1 MSTTDDS
8 LLADMGALCSAIDE
22 ADAILIGAGAG
33 LSAAAGLLY
42 MDFTTFGNWLPEY
55 HEKYGLR
62 YIYEAAF
69 FDFPSIE
76 EYYAY
81 WARHISTIR
90 FRHPVGKPYL
100 DLYSIVK
107 DRSYFVLT
115 TSVDGQFIKA
125 GFNPNRI
132 CTPQGDY
139 GYFQC
144 SRPCSN
150 DLYPNQ
156 EIVES
161 LLASMTSG
169 SFAIRSEDI
178 PRCPHC
184 ASLLEPNIRKGSNF
198 VESPWMEKYPD
209 LNKFLERSGS
219 GKLLLLEF
227 GVGFNTPSIVRYP
240 FERIAATHGDSLLIR
255 VNRDD
260 AGATLIK
267 RSARVKTYAGDAG
280 LFLATFAATM
290 AVNQNPKRSYPSA

>member
-8 LLADMGALCSAIDE
+8 LHANMGALCSAIDE

-42 MDFTTFGNWLPEY
+42 MDFTTFRNWFPEY

-90 FRHPVGKPYL
+90 FRHPAGKPYL
-100 DLYSIVK
+100 DLHSIVK

-115 TSVDGQFIKA
+115 TNVDGQFIKA

-161 LLASMTSG
+161 LLASMASG

-209 LNKFLERSGS
+209 LNKFLERSDS

-260 AGATLIK
+260 AGTTLIK

-280 LFLATFAATM
+280 LFLATLAATM

>member
-8 LLADMGALCSAIDE
+8 LHADMGALCSALDE

-42 MDFTTFGNWLPEY
+42 MDFTTFGDWFPGY
-55 HEKYGLR
+55 REKYGLR

-69 FDFPSIE
+69 FDFPSVE

-81 WARHISTIR
+81 WTRHIAMIR
-90 FRHPVGKPYL
+90 FRHPAGKPYL

-115 TSVDGQFIKA
+115 TNVDGQFVKA
-125 GFNPNRI
+125 GFNQNRVF
-132 CTPQGDY
+132 TPQGDY
-139 GYFQC
+139 AYFQC

-161 LLASMTSG
+161 LLASMASG

-184 ASLLEPNIRKGSNF
+184 DGFLEPNIRKGSNF
-198 VESPWMEKYPD
+198 VESPWMEKHHD

-219 GKLLLLEF
+219 GRLLLLEF

-240 FERIAATHGDSLLIR
+240 FERIAATQDDSLLIR

-260 AGATLIK
+260 ATT
-267 RSARVKTYAGDAG
+267 RFVNTSARIRTYASDAG
-280 LFLATFAATM
+280 LFLAALAA
-290 AVNQNPKRSYPSA
+290 AIGAN